1 MEAMKEGGV
10 RPDVVTY
17 TALIAAYAKDNNFA
31 AADQVRGSRGGL
43 EGV

>member
-1 MEAMKEGGV
+1 V

-31 AADQVRGSRGGL
+31 AADHVPH
-43 EGV
+43 V